1 MLAEVPANNIIS
13 TSKGEQSYRGSVTSG
28 VSKGSVL
35 GPLLF
40 LIYVNNLGDGI
51 KSRTSFFADDT
62 ILYSVIRVPTDFTQL
77 QDDLRTLQSEERR
90 WVADV
95 L

>member
-1 MLAEVPANNIIS
+1 MAEIPANNIIS

-40 LIYVNNLGDGI
+40 LIYINDLGDGI
-51 KSRTSFFADDT
+51 KSTVHFFADDT
-62 ILYSVIRVPTDFTQL
+62 ILYSVMRGPNRLHPAAGRPENTAV
-77 QDDLRTLQSEERR
+77 RGKE
-90 WVADV
+90 VGG
-95 L
+95 